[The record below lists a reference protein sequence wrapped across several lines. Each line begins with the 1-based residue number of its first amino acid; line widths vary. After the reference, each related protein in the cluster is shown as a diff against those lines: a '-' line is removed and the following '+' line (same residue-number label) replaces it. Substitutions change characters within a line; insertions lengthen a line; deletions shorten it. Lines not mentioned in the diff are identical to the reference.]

1 MQLVNQA
8 EWLWYEERAQA
19 FLDGTDSGNMF
30 HDARGIAK
38 SAIMEYLANEDGLT
52 IFSHLADKE
61 EEDEE
66 IRCINL
72 G

>member
-8 EWLWYEERAQA
+8 EWEWYEEQVLNW
-19 FLDGTDSGNMF
+19 LDNTDSGYAF
-30 HDARGIAK
+30 QDARGIAK

-61 EEDEE
+61 EEDEK